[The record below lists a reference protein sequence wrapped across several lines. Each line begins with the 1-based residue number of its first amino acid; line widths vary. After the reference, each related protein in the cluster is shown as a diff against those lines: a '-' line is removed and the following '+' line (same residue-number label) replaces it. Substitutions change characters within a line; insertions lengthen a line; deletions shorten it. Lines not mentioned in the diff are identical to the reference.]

1 MFRHWLHETLTRLY
15 PGHLFDVLV
24 PPDATMG
31 DYSVNLAFVLAKKE
45 KKKPREVAQ
54 ALCDALMSEGD
65 SIIER
70 CEVAGL
76 GFVNVFLKDAYLQ
89 SQLEKNEIKPLGE
102 GRKVIVEY
110 SAPNIAK
117 PMHVGHLRS
126 TIIGN
131 ALARVYRALGYDV
144 VRWNY
149 LGDWGTQFG
158 KLIAAYRKWGN
169 QEELDR
175 DPIGTMLK
183 LYIRF
188 HDELKTDPSLE
199 TVGQEEFRKLE
210 AGDADNRALWKSF
223 RDHSLNEFSRMY
235 TALGVEFDVFK
246 GESDYETAL
255 AGVIAQLEKKGLA
268 KESQGALVVD
278 LEQFGLPVAMVRKSD
293 GATLYLTRDIASL
306 EDRIASHKPDKILYV
321 VANQQALH
329 FEQLFAV
336 AQLLKLGPTQLSHVK
351 FGMVLGDDG
360 KKLATREGKT
370 VALQDV
376 IDEIIKRAAE
386 MVRAKN
392 DSLSDEQ
399 VSQIAQTVG
408 IGALK
413 YNDLRQ
419 HPYSDIVF
427 DWDAMLDLGGNSGPY
442 LQYAYARLAG
452 VLRNAGSTPSEVVGL
467 QSLMHPSERAL
478 MRHLLDFG
486 DAVAGCARLHT
497 LNGLALY
504 LYELAEKS
512 NRYYEQVHINDDDNT
527 SRKAARL
534 KLIAAVMDTLKRG
547 LELLGIKTLERI

>member
-1 MFRHWLHETLTRLY
+1 MH

-24 PPDATMG
+24 PPDAAMG
-31 DYSVNLAFVLAKKE
+31 DYSVNLAFVLAKSTKSPPAGG
-45 KKKPREVAQ
+45 PREVAQ
-54 ALCDALMSEGD
+54 ALCDSLFAEGGEM
-65 SIIER
+65 IER
-70 CEVAGL
+70 CEVAGP
-76 GFVNVFLKDAYLQ
+76 GFVNIFLKDAYLET
-89 SQLEKNEIKPLGE
+89 QLLKGPFHIPNDGQGK
-102 GRKVIVEY
+102 KVIVEY

-126 TIIGN
+126 TIIGD

-183 LYIRF
+183 LYVRF
-188 HDELKTDPSLE
+188 HDELKSDPSLE

-210 AGDADNRALWKSF
+210 AGDAENRALWKSF
-223 RDHSLNEFSRMY
+223 RDHSLTEFNRMY
-235 TALGVEFDVFK
+235 AMLGVTFDVFK
-246 GESDYETAL
+246 GESDYEAAL
-255 AGVIAQLEKKGLA
+255 AGVIAQLQEKGLA
-268 KESQGALVVD
+268 KESQGALIVD
-278 LEQFGLPVAMVRKSD
+278 LEQFGLPVAMVRKTD

-376 IDEIIKRAAE
+376 IDEIVNRASAV
-386 MVRAKN
+386 VRAKN
-392 DSLSDEQ
+392 DSLSEEQ
-399 VSQIAQTVG
+399 ITQIAQTVG

-442 LQYAYARLAG
+442 LQYAYARLSGIITKADVKGPLSHRAEG
-452 VLRNAGSTPSEVVGL
+452 VPSPL
-467 QSLMHPSERAL
+467 NHPSERAL

-512 NRYYEQVHINDDDNT
+512 NRFYELVHINDDDNAA
-527 SRKAARL
+527 RKAARL
-534 KLIAAVMDTLKRG
+534 HLVTAVMDTLKRG
-547 LELLGIKTLERI
+547 LDLLGIQTLERI

>member
-1 MFRHWLHETLTRLY
+1 MFRQWLQETLTRLH

-24 PPDATMG
+24 PPNVSMG

-45 KKKPREVAQ
+45 KKNPHEVAQ
-54 ALCDALMSEGD
+54 ALCDALTGQGGD
-65 SIIER
+65 MVER
-70 CEVAGL
+70 CEVAGP
-76 GFVNVFLKDAYLQ
+76 GFVNVFLKDSYLQ
-89 SQLEKNEIKPLGE
+89 SQIGATKIPTIGKGK
-102 GRKVIVEY
+102 KVIVEY

-126 TIIGN
+126 TIIGD

-183 LYIRF
+183 LYVRF

-199 TVGQEEFRKLE
+199 TIGQEEFRKLE
-210 AGDADNRALWKSF
+210 AGDKDNRALWKSF
-223 RDHSLNEFSRMY
+223 RDHSLNEFNRIYSE
-235 TALGVEFDVFK
+235 LGVEFDVYK
-246 GESDYETAL
+246 GESDYESAL
-255 AGVIAQLEKKGLA
+255 AGVLEQLEEKGLA

-278 LEQFGLPVAMVRKSD
+278 LELFGLPVAMVRKTD

-306 EDRIASHKPDKILYV
+306 EDRISSQKPDKILYV

-360 KKLATREGKT
+360 KKLATREGNT

-376 IDEIIKRAAE
+376 IDEIVRRASAV
-386 MVRAKN
+386 VRVKN
-392 DSLSDEQ
+392 DSLSDDE
-399 VSQIAQTVG
+399 VAQIAQTVG

-442 LQYAYARLAG
+442 LQYAYARLSG
-452 VLRNAGSTPSEVVGL
+452 VLRNAGSDKLKAKSYQL
-467 QSLMHPSERAL
+467 SHPTERAL

-486 DAVAGCARLHT
+486 DAVAACSRLHT

-504 LYELAEKS
+504 LYELAEIS
-512 NRYYEQVHINDDDNT
+512 NRFYEQVHVNEDENLP
-527 SRKAARL
+527 RKAARL
-534 KLIAAVMDTLKRG
+534 KLITVVKDTLKQG
-547 LELLGIKTLERI
+547 LDLLGIKTLERI

>member
-1 MFRHWLHETLTRLY
+1 MFRQWLHETLTKMH

-45 KKKPREVAQ
+45 KKNPLDVAQ
-54 ALCDALMSEGD
+54 VLCDALSAEGSD
-65 SIIER
+65 MIER
-70 CEVAGL
+70 CEVAGP

-89 SQLEKNEIKPLGE
+89 AQLGKNEIPAVGD

-126 TIIGN
+126 TIIGD

-183 LYIRF
+183 LYVRF
-188 HDELKTDPSLE
+188 HDELKTDPTLE

-210 AGDADNRALWKSF
+210 AGDEDNRALWKSF
-223 RDHSLNEFSRMY
+223 RDHSLNEFNRMY
-235 TALGVEFDVFK
+235 AALGVEFDVYK
-246 GESDYETAL
+246 GESDYEGAL
-255 AGVIAQLEKKGLA
+255 PGIIAQLQEKGLA

-278 LEQFGLPVAMVRKSD
+278 LALFGLPVAMVRKSD

-336 AQLLKLGPTQLSHVK
+336 AQVLKLGPTQLSHVK

-376 IDEIIKRAAE
+376 IDEIVKRASAV
-386 MVRAKN
+386 VRAKN
-392 DSLSDEQ
+392 EELSGEQ
-399 VSQIAQTVG
+399 AAQIARTVG

-452 VLRNAGSTPSEVVGL
+452 IVAKTERTGTPDR
-467 QSLMHPSERAL
+467 SLLIHPTERAL

-486 DAVAGCARLHT
+486 DAVAGCARSHT

-504 LYELAEKS
+504 LYELAECT
-512 NRYYEQVHINDDDNT
+512 NRFYELVHINDDDNAA
-527 SRKAARL
+527 RKAARL
-534 KLIAAVMDTLKRG
+534 NLVTAVMDTLKRG
-547 LELLGIKTLERI
+547 LDLLGIQTLDRI